1 MKTYNRLPHILNRNI
16 FLKEK
21 KFSTQEIK
29 ECLSKN
35 DYKNLTPRGRVLVSK
50 LLNEIK
56 DNEDLEAI
64 INAYNLNLK
73 DIEDIYKSSPYRDC
87 GFSFWD
93 NKFNIQINQELK
105 KAYTPLKSSEIK
117 TPRLKKLVKNIE
129 FLEAVCWDY
138 NINANDVY
146 TILKTKKDDDFPISF
161 DVLRKKVLKYVSISK
176 LQEIF
181 TLEEL
186 KDIFSGINPN
196 TIRNPETRDF
206 YLREIDLYLHDPKDF
221 TFNCFWQT
229 PFPAKQTVTSII
241 RNYLGT
247 MNKQDIHTLCRKF
260 GKDRVLKELNDE
272 YKELFEIGFFD
283 FKGMK
288 IPLTGDYKDYELFKI
303 LLEIVNS
310 YDTKIQ

>member
-1 MKTYNRLPHILNRNI
+1 MKL
-16 FLKEK
+16 
-21 KFSTQEIK
+21 
-29 ECLSKN
+29 
-35 DYKNLTPRGRVLVSK
+35 
-50 LLNEIK
+50 
-56 DNEDLEAI
+56 
-64 INAYNLNLK
+64 
-73 DIEDIYKSSPYRDC
+73 
-87 GFSFWD
+87 
-93 NKFNIQINQELK
+93 
-105 KAYTPLKSSEIK
+105 
-117 TPRLKKLVKNIE
+117 LVKNIE

-138 NINANDVY
+138 DINSNDVY

-161 DVLRKKVLKYVSISK
+161 DVLRKKVLKYVSIAK

-206 YLREIDLYLHDPKDF
+206 YLKRIELYLHDPKDF

-229 PFPAKQTVTSII
+229 PFPAKQTVVSII

-272 YKELFEIGFFD
+272 YKELFERGFFD

-288 IPLTGDYKDYELFKI
+288 IPLSGNYEDYGTYKEILKI
-303 LLEIVNS
+303 IKE
-310 YDTKIQ
+310 YKCK